1 MQNLEEFVLFFKK
14 REIKGKKVKTLR
26 KNKQIPAS
34 IFGFKG
40 NFNITVDLFE
50 FTNIFKKVG
59 YSKLITLKSEDQQVV
74 HKVFISEVQLHPVS
88 REFLHISFREVPE
101 TEIID
106 VKIPLILEGVNEAPA
121 YKEDKQLIILLVD
134 SIELRGKLS
143 DLPTEI
149 KLDVSKFKIGD
160 TLLVKDINLP
170 KNVKFVHDDETS
182 LNKVIVTTTS
192 AVIEENKQNVGNEIN
207 VNSESQNI

>member
-1 MQNLEEFVLFFKK
+1 MPNLEEFVLSFKK

-40 NFNITVDLFE
+40 NFNITVDLIE

-59 YSKLITLKSEDQQVV
+59 HSKLISLKSDNQEV

-143 DLPTEI
+143 ELPSEI

-160 TLLVKDINLP
+160 TLLVKDISLP
-170 KNVKFVHDDETS
+170 KNVKFVHDDESS

-192 AVIEENKQNVGNEIN
+192 AVIEEKEQNVANEVNIN
-207 VNSESQNI
+207 NESQNI